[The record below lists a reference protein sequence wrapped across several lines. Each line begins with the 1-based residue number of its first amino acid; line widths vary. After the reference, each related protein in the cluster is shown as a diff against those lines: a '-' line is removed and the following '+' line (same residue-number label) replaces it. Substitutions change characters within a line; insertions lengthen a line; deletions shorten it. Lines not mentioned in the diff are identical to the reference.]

1 MLMTRENITEPDAY
15 ARMRSA
21 SQRTGQPMRAIAEA
35 LMATLSADT

>member
-1 MLMTRENITEPDAY
+1 MLMQTENLSEQDAY

-35 LMATLSADT
+35 LLATLRSEQ

>member
-1 MLMTRENITEPDAY
+1 MTRENISEPDAY

-35 LMATLSADT
+35 LLATLSGGQ

>member
-1 MLMTRENITEPDAY
+1 MAAENITESDAY

-35 LMATLSADT
+35 LLATLSGQK